1 MATINVGP
9 EFQQKQNILN
19 RRKAY
24 FREKQEG
31 KEERQALSKEKR
43 KAGSRKFKMLTM
55 VGTGCKIFDL
65 MPIINKKQSEG
76 GKTGTFEA

>member
-9 EFQQKQNILN
+9 EFQQKQNICN

-43 KAGSRKFKMLTM
+43 KVLLKKCKMLTM

-65 MPIINKKQSEG
+65 MPIINKKQNEG

>member
-1 MATINVGP
+1 MTTIHISP
-9 EFQQKQNILN
+9 EFQQKQNICN

-43 KAGSRKFKMLTM
+43 KVLLKKCKMLTM

-65 MPIINKKQSEG
+65 MPIINKKQNEG